1 MNVIFFITDQ
11 QRADHLG
18 CAGNRVLQTP
28 NIDKLAGRLKC
39 LITDR
44 YSLTIYDGFPG
55 YGDLF
60 DLQEDPHELNN
71 LWDTDPEL
79 RHEMV
84 EKLLFE
90 MLKQQSIYPKKQ
102 AVG

>member
-1 MNVIFFITDQ
+1 MIEIDETDSGLLK
-11 QRADHLG
+11 AMPG
-18 CAGNRVLQTP
+18 SGIAV
-28 NIDKLAGRLKC
+28 GRLKY
-39 LITDR
+39 LITER
-44 YSLTIYDGFPG
+44 YSLTVFDGFPG

-71 LWDTDPEL
+71 LWDSNPEL

-90 MLKQQSIYPKKQ
+90 VIRQQSIYPKKH
-102 AVG
+102 GWT